1 MSDITLRA
9 DIEAELDFEPSLTAA
24 GIGVTVKNG
33 ITTLTGHV
41 PSYFEKIAA
50 ERAASRVKGVRAL
63 VEELEVRLAFDNR
76 HDDEEIA
83 ARAANV
89 LAWSVSL
96 PADAIHLKVENGWI
110 TLTGEI
116 SWQYQKMAAAS
127 AVRRLDGVK
136 RVINLITVRPQVSV
150 GDVREQ
156 IAQAYRR
163 NADFDASGIEIS
175 VDGSTVTLSGE
186 VRAWGERLTA
196 ENAAWAIPS
205 VTAVVDNLLVT

>member
-1 MSDITLRA
+1 
-9 DIEAELDFEPSLTAA
+9 
-24 GIGVTVKNG
+24 
-33 ITTLTGHV
+33 
-41 PSYFEKIAA
+41 
-50 ERAASRVKGVRAL
+50 VKGVRAL